1 MKDMCIT
8 FPYLRCFVLSR
19 FTKTKALIPSK
30 DPPSTQLKPITTLEA
45 ASTIQKKSQKTVMRI
60 VSVALKT

>member
-30 DPPSTQLKPITTLEA
+30 DPASTQLKPITTLEA
-45 ASTIQKKSQKTVMRI
+45 ASTIQKKVRKQSCELFL
-60 VSVALKT
+60 SY